1 MNANSMIEAISK
13 ATAVLRVSPNL
24 EDKAVFHAI
33 VAKGVEGQLAARLV
47 EFLPMVYCRLILEN
61 SGVRFAATFQRRWP
75 DGNIQ
80 EHMFSS
86 DSIWNAAMEFA
97 RAEIKRGVSGDA
109 LLAVAIRSAEFD
121 AANQLLQK
129 GLQLKD
135 VAFTPPILIW
145 PESGPVD

>member
-1 MNANSMIEAISK
+1 MIEAISK
-13 ATAVLRVSPNL
+13 ATAVLRASPNL
-24 EDKAVFHAI
+24 VEEAAFHAI
-33 VAKGVEGQLAARLV
+33 VAEGIERKLAARLI

-61 SGVRFAATFQRRWP
+61 SGARFAATFHRRGP

-86 DSIWNAAMEFA
+86 DRVWNAAMEFA
-97 RAEIKRGVSGDA
+97 RAEIRRGVSGDA
-109 LLAVAIRSAEFD
+109 LLSVAIRSAEFD

-135 VAFTPPILIW
+135 VVFTPPIFSW